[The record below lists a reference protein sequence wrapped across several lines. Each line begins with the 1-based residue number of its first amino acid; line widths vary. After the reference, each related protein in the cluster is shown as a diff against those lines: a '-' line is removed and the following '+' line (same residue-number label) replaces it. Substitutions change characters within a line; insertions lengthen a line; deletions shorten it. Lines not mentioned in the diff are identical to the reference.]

1 MNPDESAIDVYTV
14 AHLGFG
20 FAAGM
25 FTSISPLQAF
35 AASAA
40 FEIVENTTGVKFGLV
55 KRESDINI
63 ASDIVAFMVAYVVG
77 RRLRPSEK

>member
-1 MNPDESAIDVYTV
+1 V
-14 AHLGFG
+14 
-20 FAAGM
+20 
-25 FTSISPLQAF
+25 LQAF